1 MHTGDGQLD
10 VESPEARRRHLQRR
24 EANPEGHPEVQVAE
38 RHRNLAETPA
48 GRRRQDT
55 QVQVSSVQIRL
66 KVEGAQRRPE
76 GPILGVGVVGP
87 GGAGQRAGEGPK
99 ERQERSG

>member
-10 VESPEARRRHLQRR
+10 AGSPEARRGHLQRR
-24 EANPEGHPEVQVAE
+24 EANPEGHSEVQVAE
-38 RHRNLAETPA
+38 RHRHLAETPA
-48 GRRRQDT
+48 GRRRQVA
-55 QVQVSSVQIRL
+55 QIQVSSVQIRL
-66 KVEGAQRRPE
+66 QVEGAERGPE
-76 GPILGVGVVGP
+76 GPIFGVRVVGP